1 MIEIVSGTNR
11 PDSKTIKLAR
21 IIRQLYIDSGV
32 EAQILDLV
40 DLPPEIFLPESYKK
54 KPEAFMAL
62 QERIL
67 VCRGVHIV
75 VPEYNGSFPG
85 ALKYFIDMLKFPECL
100 EHRAVAFTGLAD
112 GLWGGIRA
120 VEQMQMVFNYRN
132 AYCLPERVWFPQI
145 GKKLTE
151 DATAINDDFQFSL
164 LKDQV
169 KRFIAFSD
177 RNAGEAATV
186 IKGK

>member
-21 IIRQLYIDSGV
+21 IIRQLYVDSGS

-40 DLPPEIFLPESYKK
+40 DLPAEIFLPTSYKK
-54 KPEAFMAL
+54 KPEAFL
-62 QERIL
+62 EWQDRVL
-67 VCRGVHIV
+67 VSRGVHIV

-120 VEQMQMVFNYRN
+120 VEQLQMVFNYRN

-151 DATAINDDFQFSL
+151 DAMAINDDFQFGL

-177 RNAGEAATV
+177 RNTGEAATA
-186 IKGK
+186 IQGK

>member
-21 IIRQLYIDSGV
+21 IICQLYIDAGS

-40 DLPPEIFLPESYKK
+40 DLPPEIFLPSSYKK
-54 KPEAFMAL
+54 KPDGFLAM
-62 QERIL
+62 QQRIL
-67 VCRGVHIV
+67 TSRGVHIV

-120 VEQMQMVFNYRN
+120 VEQLQMVFNYRN

-145 GKKLTE
+145 GKKLSA
-151 DATAINDDFQFSL
+151 DATAINDDFQYGL

-177 RNAGEAATV
+177 RNSNEAATA
-186 IKGK
+186 IKG